1 MVGQFVDLASA
12 PLFIHGIFVA
22 VSVIGLWIGSEW
34 AVSGARGLAIQ
45 LGMSELIIGLTI
57 MSIISSLPEIAV
69 NISAALAGFDD
80 VAAGNVVGSCFV
92 QISFILG
99 LCVLISGGIT
109 RQRSGIPRDGLVLI
123 GANVAFIVLAFDGS
137 ISFIEGSSLILA
149 YAIYLVIIVW
159 QAMNER
165 ALASNGRL
173 TDQTEA
179 NGFSKLAVRS
189 VQIIGGSAVIWIM
202 ADVLVEVGTN
212 AGERIGV
219 SEGMIGL
226 WTGVG
231 TSIPELAISILAAL
245 RGASGLSIGNL
256 AGSNITD
263 PLLSLGIGAVV
274 ANGLSVSEFIAITA
288 AGVWLAATLFA
299 VAVAWFTGGL
309 SRLSA
314 IVMLSFY
321 LMSQYLFVLGS

>member
-1 MVGQFVDLASA
+1 MVGQFVDLASV
-12 PLFIHGIFVA
+12 PLFIHGILVA
-22 VSVIGLWIGSEW
+22 GTVIGLWIGSEW
-34 AVSGARGLAIQ
+34 AVLGARGLAIQ
-45 LGMSELIIGLTI
+45 LGMSELLIGLTI

-69 NISAALAGFDD
+69 NISAALAGVDD

-99 LCVLISGGIT
+99 LCVLISGRMT

-123 GANVAFIVLAFDGS
+123 GANVAFIVLAFDGN
-137 ISFIEGSSLILA
+137 ISLIEGSALIIA
-149 YAIYLVIIVW
+149 YAIYLVFIIW
-159 QAMNER
+159 QALNAR
-165 ALASNGRL
+165 ALAANGRI
-173 TDQTEA
+173 TDQTKVD
-179 NGFSKLAVRS
+179 GFTKLAVQFT
-189 VQIIGGSAVIWIM
+189 QIVGGSAVIWVM

-212 AGERIGV
+212 AGQRIGV
-219 SEGMIGL
+219 SEGIIGL

-245 RGASGLSIGNL
+245 RGASALSIGNL
-256 AGSNITD
+256 VGSNITD

-299 VAVAWFTGGL
+299 VAVAWLTGGL

-314 IVMLSFY
+314 IVLLSFY
-321 LMSQYLFVLGS
+321 LMSQYWFVLNS